1 MGIKTFEIFS
11 QCSPFLAKTSHTP
24 LTSLGFIIIYSKQI
38 SDIYR
43 LFTRF

>member
-1 MGIKTFEIFS
+1 MGIKTFAIFS
-11 QCSPFLAKTSHTP
+11 QCSPFLATTYHTP
-24 LTSLGFIIIYSKQI
+24 LTTSGFIIIYSKQI